1 MELDIAL
8 GNPRSRGRLHANP
21 TPGSDDGVPPAKVR
35 TCHAGHDTPR
45 IPQWHLISLWGIPGL
60 VVRCT
65 QTQRPGPMTAYH
77 RQKSGLEK
85 RVKTKGYPLAILQT
99 PDERPATQTSPSGK
113 LPDVIFSIFI
123 FGPPPPH
130 PVTPVPGLFY
140 RYSRG
145 ISRMGMLSPL
155 VWEIPV

>member
-1 MELDIAL
+1 MGYHREKSGCLT
-8 GNPRSRGRLHANP
+8 GQRSHPENSP
-21 TPGSDDGVPPAKVR
+21 MV
-35 TCHAGHDTPR
+35 
-45 IPQWHLISLWGIPGL
+45 LISLWEIPGL
-60 VVRCT
+60 VVGST
-65 QTQRPGPMTAYH
+65 QTQRPGAMTAYH

-123 FGPPPPH
+123 FGPPSPH

-140 RYSRG
+140 RYHRG
-145 ISRMGMLSPL
+145 ISRTSILSPL
-155 VWEIPV
+155 VRGNLGMLLTSAGGLGPDRPR